1 MKDVEIIQQI
11 PKIDWWYVAVAVII
25 ALIVIEILW
34 SLLDRFLF
42 VRLGIETKKMKQR
55 RLESEQL
62 KATTELAKAT
72 AENLKTV
79 TDNLKTTTDNL
90 DALQKRHCKDE
101 AEFRNNLNNYMKES
115 REDRK
120 ALHEEMKVYSNN
132 RINDRKQSLE
142 IQKELKDSF
151 ASRDMQIGA
160 LMDANK
166 ETLAAKINEK
176 YKYYISIGGIPEDEY
191 DEFVGLHKAYKGV
204 GGNSHGDAKFEYCM
218 EHLPILPVDIKLVIK
233 HNKD

>member
-1 MKDVEIIQQI
+1 MDNVEQLAQI
-11 PKIDWWYVAVAVII
+11 NWWYV
-25 ALIVIEILW
+25 ILAILLFLVCVKFVW
-34 SLLDRFLF
+34 SLFDWLF
-42 VRLGIETKKMKQR
+42 IEKLGIETRKMKQR
-55 RLESEQL
+55 RQESEQL
-62 KATTELAKAT
+62 KTTAELAKTT
-72 AENLKTV
+72 AENLDK
-79 TDNLKTTTDNL
+79 
-90 DALQKRHCKDE
+90 LQKRHCKDE
-101 AEFRNNLNNYMKES
+101 EEFRNNLNNYMKES

-142 IQKELKDSF
+142 IQKELKDSI
-151 ASRDMQIGA
+151 ASRDTQINA

-166 ETLAAKINEK
+166 ETLAAKMNEK
-176 YKYYISIGGIPEDEY
+176 YKHYISIGGIPEDEY
-191 DEFVGLHKAYKGV
+191 DEFVGLHRAYKGV